1 MPSLYFSVRQI
12 GTGNTDTAV
21 EESMGKIH
29 RKIVAAGVC
38 CLMTGMLTG
47 CGSDTTKI
55 TEGMQLVETLD
66 YQGALNAFDEA
77 EAQKEDSRLIARG
90 RGIASMGLTEYD
102 QAVEYFTQAL
112 ELSDGWVQNV
122 DYDMNY
128 YLAAAYTK
136 NGQPAEAKK
145 VYDAILGLKPEE
157 KDAYFLRGSAEL
169 ELGDYESAKADFDQA
184 ISMDPKN
191 YDRLIEIYEALA
203 AHGYREVGQEYL
215 QNVLDTAKQL
225 DAYDSGR
232 IYYYLGEYQK
242 AYLALDEARDK
253 GGADSYLYLG
263 RAYAATGDY
272 NYASS
277 VYNNYLS
284 KQGPNAEIYNELG
297 LCEMAKKEYQNAL
310 AAFQAGKQ
318 IEGNSLMQTL
328 CFNEIVAYEYLEDY
342 QQAEVLMNAYLQ
354 QIHKIQQ
361 RSHVFRI
368 KMLYHLYHIGYGGA
382 GDTFLSQNFRI
393 VTIRSPTQQIIDGYI
408 EIFR

>member
-1 MPSLYFSVRQI
+1 
-12 GTGNTDTAV
+12 
-21 EESMGKIH
+21 MGKIH
-29 RKIVAAGVC
+29 RKIVAAGVY

-242 AYLALDEARDK
+242 AYLALDEAGIRE
-253 GGADSYLYLG
+253 ARTAISIWEEPMRLPEIITMRPVCTTIISPSRG
-263 RAYAATGDY
+263 RMQKSTMNLVCAKWQKRSIRMLWRHFRRE
-272 NYASS
+272 NR
-277 VYNNYLS
+277 S
-284 KQGPNAEIYNELG
+284 KETA
-297 LCEMAKKEYQNAL
+297 
-310 AAFQAGKQ
+310 
-318 IEGNSLMQTL
+318 
-328 CFNEIVAYEYLEDY
+328 
-342 QQAEVLMNAYLQ
+342 
-354 QIHKIQQ
+354 
-361 RSHVFRI
+361 
-368 KMLYHLYHIGYGGA
+368 
-382 GDTFLSQNFRI
+382 
-393 VTIRSPTQQIIDGYI
+393 
-408 EIFR
+408 

>member
-1 MPSLYFSVRQI
+1 MRRV
-12 GTGNTDTAV
+12 
-21 EESMGKIH
+21 H
-29 RKIVAAGVC
+29 RKIAAAGVC
-38 CLMTGMLTG
+38 CLMISMLTG
-47 CGSDTTKI
+47 CGNDTAKI
-55 TEGMQLVETLD
+55 TEGMQLIETLD
-66 YQGALNAFDEA
+66 YQGALSAFDEA
-77 EAQKEDSRLIARG
+77 ETEQEDSRLIARG
-90 RGIASMGLTEYD
+90 RGIASMGLTEYG

-112 ELSDGWVQNV
+112 GQGSGWVQSV

-169 ELGDYESAKADFDQA
+169 ELGDYESAKADFDRV

-191 YDRLIEIYEALA
+191 YDRLIQIYEVLA
-203 AHGYREVGQEYL
+203 EHGYREVGQEYL

-232 IYYYLGEYQK
+232 IYYYLGQYQK
-242 AYLALDEARDK
+242 AYLALEEAKDK

-263 RAYAATGDY
+263 RAYEATGDY

-284 KQGPNAEIYNELG
+284 KQGPNAEIYNQLG
-297 LCEMAKKEYQNAL
+297 LCEMAKKEYQKAL
-310 AAFQAGKQ
+310 EAFQAGKQ

-328 CFNEIVAYEYLEDY
+328 SFNEIVAYEYLEEY
-342 QQAEVLMNAYLQ
+342 QKAAVLLKAYLQ
-354 QIHKIQQ
+354 NYPDDQTAIREQE
-361 RSHVFRI
+361 
-368 KMLYHLYHIGYGGA
+368 
-382 GDTFLSQNFRI
+382 FLSTR
-393 VTIRSPTQQIIDGYI
+393 
-408 EIFR
+408 

>member
-1 MPSLYFSVRQI
+1 
-12 GTGNTDTAV
+12 
-21 EESMGKIH
+21 MGKIH

-242 AYLALDEARDK
+242 AYLALDEAGIRE
-253 GGADSYLYLG
+253 ARTAISIWEEPMRLPEIITMRPVCTTIISPSRG
-263 RAYAATGDY
+263 RMQKSTMNLVCAKWQKRSIRMLWRHFRRE
-272 NYASS
+272 NR
-277 VYNNYLS
+277 S
-284 KQGPNAEIYNELG
+284 KETA
-297 LCEMAKKEYQNAL
+297 
-310 AAFQAGKQ
+310 
-318 IEGNSLMQTL
+318 
-328 CFNEIVAYEYLEDY
+328 
-342 QQAEVLMNAYLQ
+342 
-354 QIHKIQQ
+354 
-361 RSHVFRI
+361 
-368 KMLYHLYHIGYGGA
+368 
-382 GDTFLSQNFRI
+382 
-393 VTIRSPTQQIIDGYI
+393 
-408 EIFR
+408 

>member
-1 MPSLYFSVRQI
+1 
-12 GTGNTDTAV
+12 
-21 EESMGKIH
+21 MGKIH

-38 CLMTGMLTG
+38 CLMAGMLTG

-77 EAQKEDSRLIARG
+77 EAQKENSRLIARG

-169 ELGDYESAKADFDQA
+169 ELGDY
-184 ISMDPKN
+184 
-191 YDRLIEIYEALA
+191 
-203 AHGYREVGQEYL
+203 
-215 QNVLDTAKQL
+215 
-225 DAYDSGR
+225 
-232 IYYYLGEYQK
+232 QK
-242 AYLALDEARDK
+242 AYLALEEAKGK
-253 GGADSYLYLG
+253 GGVDSYLYLG
-263 RAYAATGDY
+263 KAYAATGDY

-277 VYNNYLS
+277 VYSNYLS
-284 KQGPNAEIYNELG
+284 KQGPDAEIYNQLG
-297 LCEMAKKEYQNAL
+297 LCEMAKKDYQKAL
-310 AAFQAGKQ
+310 EAFQAGKQ

-328 CFNEIVAYEYLEDY
+328 SFNEIVAYEYLQDY
-342 QQAEVLMNAYLQ
+342 QKAAVLLKAYLQ
-354 QIHKIQQ
+354 NYPDDQAAIREQQ
-361 RSHVFRI
+361 
-368 KMLYHLYHIGYGGA
+368 
-382 GDTFLSQNFRI
+382 FLSTR
-393 VTIRSPTQQIIDGYI
+393 
-408 EIFR
+408 

>member
-1 MPSLYFSVRQI
+1 
-12 GTGNTDTAV
+12 
-21 EESMGKIH
+21 
-29 RKIVAAGVC
+29 
-38 CLMTGMLTG
+38 MTGMLTG

-191 YDRLIEIYEALA
+191 YDRLIEMKPWQ
-203 AHGYREVGQEYL
+203 R
-215 QNVLDTAKQL
+215 TATVRSVRNICKMYWTQPNSWML
-225 DAYDSGR
+225 MTADGSIIIWENTRKLIWRWMKPGIR
-232 IYYYLGEYQK
+232 
-242 AYLALDEARDK
+242 EART
-253 GGADSYLYLG
+253 AISIWEEPMRLPEIITMRPVCTTIISPSRG
-263 RAYAATGDY
+263 RMQKSTMNLVCAKWQKRSIRMLWRHFRRE
-272 NYASS
+272 NR
-277 VYNNYLS
+277 S
-284 KQGPNAEIYNELG
+284 KETA
-297 LCEMAKKEYQNAL
+297 
-310 AAFQAGKQ
+310 
-318 IEGNSLMQTL
+318 
-328 CFNEIVAYEYLEDY
+328 
-342 QQAEVLMNAYLQ
+342 
-354 QIHKIQQ
+354 
-361 RSHVFRI
+361 
-368 KMLYHLYHIGYGGA
+368 
-382 GDTFLSQNFRI
+382 
-393 VTIRSPTQQIIDGYI
+393 
-408 EIFR
+408 

>member
-1 MPSLYFSVRQI
+1 
-12 GTGNTDTAV
+12 
-21 EESMGKIH
+21 MGKIH

-242 AYLALDEARDK
+242 AYLALDEAGIRE
-253 GGADSYLYLG
+253 ARTAISIWEEPMRLPEIITMRPVCTTIISPSRG
-263 RAYAATGDY
+263 RMQKSTMNWVCAKWQKRSIRMLWRHFRRE
-272 NYASS
+272 NR
-277 VYNNYLS
+277 S
-284 KQGPNAEIYNELG
+284 KETA
-297 LCEMAKKEYQNAL
+297 
-310 AAFQAGKQ
+310 
-318 IEGNSLMQTL
+318 
-328 CFNEIVAYEYLEDY
+328 
-342 QQAEVLMNAYLQ
+342 
-354 QIHKIQQ
+354 
-361 RSHVFRI
+361 
-368 KMLYHLYHIGYGGA
+368 
-382 GDTFLSQNFRI
+382 
-393 VTIRSPTQQIIDGYI
+393 
-408 EIFR
+408 

>member
-1 MPSLYFSVRQI
+1 MPQDALIVLLSRQI

-342 QQAEVLMNAYLQ
+342 QQAEILMNAYLQ
-354 QIHKIQQ
+354 NYPDDQTAIREQQ
-361 RSHVFRI
+361 
-368 KMLYHLYHIGYGGA
+368 
-382 GDTFLSQNFRI
+382 FLSTR
-393 VTIRSPTQQIIDGYI
+393 
-408 EIFR
+408 